1 MNFLQR
7 GPLRIFYT
15 IYQFDPTAAEQESVL
30 ATKNTNIKPET
41 KIGSTF
47 EISETVTVTE
57 IVKKEE
63 ATPTCEEKPED
74 TMEQTDGNVLA
85 TATTNCD
92 STVKSVDTLQKDNM
106 EHQMSLSE
114 DLTAQNDTQ
123 VSGQKP
129 DEPNSTVDDNSRG
142 SVDNLQDK
150 KDPSDITEQQNTA
163 AAADAEEPMDVTEDT
178 AVQGST
184 AQLCAG
190 ETGTTTQAISA
201 ESDLHDTAARNA
213 SAAEQIQQN
222 TVTDH
227 P

>member
-1 MNFLQR
+1 M
-7 GPLRIFYT
+7 RIFYT
-15 IYQFDPTAAEQESVL
+15 IYQFDPSAAEQESVL
-30 ATKNTNIKPET
+30 AKKNTDIKPET

-63 ATPTCEEKPED
+63 ATLTCDEKPED
-74 TMEQTDGNVLA
+74 TTEQTDGNVLA

-92 STVKSVDTLQKDNM
+92 GDVKSVDTSQKDFM

-114 DLTAQNDTQ
+114 DLSAQNDTQ

-129 DEPNSTVDDNSRG
+129 DEPNSTVNDNSRG
-142 SVDNLQDK
+142 NVDNLQDK

-163 AAADAEEPMDVTEDT
+163 AAAASVDAEEPMDVTEET

-184 AQLCAG
+184 AQLCADD
-190 ETGTTTQAISA
+190 TGTTTPAISA
-201 ESDLHDTAARNA
+201 ESNLHDTAARDA
-213 SAAEQIQQN
+213 SAAEQIQQS

>member
-1 MNFLQR
+1 M
-7 GPLRIFYT
+7 RIFYT

-57 IVKKEE
+57 IVKEEE
-63 ATPTCEEKPED
+63 ATLTCDEKPED

-92 STVKSVDTLQKDNM
+92 GNVKSVDTSQKDSM
-106 EHQMSLSE
+106 EHQMALSE

-129 DEPNSTVDDNSRG
+129 DEPNSTVNDNSH
-142 SVDNLQDK
+142 Q
-150 KDPSDITEQQNTA
+150 SDITEQQNTA
-163 AAADAEEPMDVTEDT
+163 SAAAAADVEEPMDVTEDT

-184 AQLCAG
+184 AQLCVG
-190 ETGTTTQAISA
+190 ETEITTPAVST
-201 ESDLHDTAARNA
+201 ESDLHDTAARDA

>member
-1 MNFLQR
+1 M
-7 GPLRIFYT
+7 RIFYT
-15 IYQFDPTAAEQESVL
+15 IYQFDPSAAEQESVL

-63 ATPTCEEKPED
+63 ATLTCDKKPED
-74 TMEQTDGNVLA
+74 AMKQTDGNVLA

-92 STVKSVDTLQKDNM
+92 GNVKSVNTSQKDSM

-114 DLTAQNDTQ
+114 DLSAQNDTQ

-129 DEPNSTVDDNSRG
+129 DEPNSTVNDNTQG

-150 KDPSDITEQQNTA
+150 KDPSDTNEQQNTA
-163 AAADAEEPMDVTEDT
+163 AAAVAAAVDAEEPMDVTEET
-178 AVQGST
+178 AVQDST
-184 AQLCAG
+184 AQLCVG
-190 ETGTTTQAISA
+190 ETGTTTPAISA
-201 ESDLHDTAARNA
+201 ESNLHDTAARDA
-213 SAAEQIQQN
+213 SAAEQIQQG

>member
-1 MNFLQR
+1 M
-7 GPLRIFYT
+7 RIFYT

-63 ATPTCEEKPED
+63 ATLTCDEKPED
-74 TMEQTDGNVLA
+74 TTEQTDGNVLA

-92 STVKSVDTLQKDNM
+92 STVKSVDTSQKDSM

-129 DEPNSTVDDNSRG
+129 DEPNSTVNDNSRG

-163 AAADAEEPMDVTEDT
+163 AAAVDAEEPMDVTEET
-178 AVQGST
+178 AVQDTT

-190 ETGTTTQAISA
+190 ETGTTSQAVSA
-201 ESDLHDTAARNA
+201 ESNLHDTAACDA
-213 SAAEQIQQN
+213 SAAEQIQQG

>member
-1 MNFLQR
+1 M
-7 GPLRIFYT
+7 RIFYT
-15 IYQFDPTAAEQESVL
+15 IYQFDPSAAEQESVL
-30 ATKNTNIKPET
+30 ATKNTDIKQET

-63 ATPTCEEKPED
+63 ATLTCNEKPED
-74 TMEQTDGNVLA
+74 AMEQTDGNVLA

-92 STVKSVDTLQKDNM
+92 GNVKSVDTSQKDSI

-129 DEPNSTVDDNSRG
+129 DKSNSTVDDNSRG

-163 AAADAEEPMDVTEDT
+163 AAAVDAEEPMDVTEET
-178 AVQGST
+178 AAQDSA
-184 AQLCAG
+184 AQLCAS
-190 ETGTTTQAISA
+190 ETEITSQAVSA
-201 ESDLHDTAARNA
+201 ESDLHDTAARNT

-227 P
+227 RI